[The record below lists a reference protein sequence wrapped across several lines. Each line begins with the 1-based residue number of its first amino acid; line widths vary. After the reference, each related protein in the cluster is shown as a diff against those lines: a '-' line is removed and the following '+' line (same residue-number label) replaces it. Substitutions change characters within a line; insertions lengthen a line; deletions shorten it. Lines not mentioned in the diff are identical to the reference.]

1 VEVIYSKEYETLQ
14 RNDLDQ
20 LQVERLQATLNRVYR
35 NVLFYK
41 NLYDDKGIEISDIR
55 SLKDLDSLPFTSK
68 TDLRESYPYEAFAVP
83 LRDIVRIHSTSGT
96 TGTPIVVG
104 YTKNDLKT
112 WSGLVSRVLTAAGVS
127 GNDLVQIAF
136 NYSQSTGGLGFHYG
150 AEEIGASVI
159 PASGEEVLKQIQIMK
174 DYRSSALVSTPGY
187 ALHIV
192 SVLEEQGMNP
202 QELNLAVGLFG
213 SEPWSEKLRN
223 KIESRLKIEAFDNY
237 GLSEIIGPGV
247 AFECEHHKGL
257 HVNEDHFILEVINP
271 QTLEVLKEGEEGE
284 LVFTTITKEGFPLIR
299 YRTGDISS
307 ILEGSCECGRTTR
320 RIKRISGRTDD
331 MIIVDG
337 NNIFPSQI
345 EALLFEIEGV
355 EPHFQIILNRE
366 EGLDVIELRVEVSS
380 NVFTFDEIRKV
391 QNFQQKIHQHLITS
405 LGLHAKISLV
415 EPRSL
420 GRTRGEKVNRVR
432 DLRTL

>member
-1 VEVIYSKEYETLQ
+1 MIYSKEYETML
-14 RNDLDQ
+14 REDLEQ

-41 NLYDDKGIEISDIR
+41 NLYDEKGVEISQVK
-55 SLKDLDSLPFTSK
+55 SLDDLKNLPFTTK
-68 TDLRESYPYEAFAVP
+68 EDLRKSYPYEAFAVP

-96 TGTPIVVG
+96 TGHPIVVG
-104 YTKNDLKT
+104 YTKNDLKI
-112 WSGLVSRVLTAAGVS
+112 WSTLVARILSAAGLT

-150 AEEIGASVI
+150 AEQIGASVI

-192 SVLEEQGMNP
+192 SILEEHGMDP
-202 QELNLAVGLFG
+202 QELNLSVGLFG
-213 SEPWSEKLRN
+213 SEPWSEKLRTE
-223 KIESRLKIEAFDNY
+223 IESRLKIRAFDNY

-247 AFECEHHKGL
+247 AFECTNRNGL
-257 HVNEDHFILEVINP
+257 HVNEDHFIMEVINP
-271 QTLEVLKEGEEGE
+271 ETLEILPAGEEGE

-299 YRTGDISS
+299 YRTGDIST
-307 ILEGSCECGRTTR
+307 IIEGRCECGRTTR
-320 RIKRISGRTDD
+320 RIKRICGRTDD

-366 EGLDVIELRVEVSS
+366 EGLDVIELRVEVTS
-380 NVFTFDEIRKV
+380 NVFAFDEIRKV
-391 QNFQQKIHQHLITS
+391 QKFQNKVHQHLITS
-405 LGLHAKISLV
+405 LGLHAKITLI
-415 EPRSL
+415 EPKSL
-420 GRTRGEKVNRVR
+420 GRTSGNKVKRVLDQR
-432 DLRTL
+432 KF

>member
-1 VEVIYSKEYETLQ
+1 MIYSKEYETML
-14 RNDLDQ
+14 REDLEQ

-41 NLYDDKGIEISDIR
+41 NLYDEKGVEISQVK
-55 SLKDLDSLPFTSK
+55 SLDDLKNLPFTTK
-68 TDLRESYPYEAFAVP
+68 EDLRKSYPYEAFAVP

-96 TGTPIVVG
+96 TGHPIVVG
-104 YTKNDLKT
+104 YTKNDLKI
-112 WSGLVSRVLTAAGVS
+112 WSTLVARILSGAGLTGH
-127 GNDLVQIAF
+127 DLVQIAF

-150 AEEIGASVI
+150 AEQIGASVI

-192 SVLEEQGMNP
+192 SILEEHGMDP
-202 QELNLAVGLFG
+202 QELNLSVGLFG
-213 SEPWSEKLRN
+213 SEPWSEKLRTE
-223 KIESRLKIEAFDNY
+223 IESRLKIRAFDNY

-247 AFECEHHKGL
+247 AFECKNRNGL
-257 HVNEDHFILEVINP
+257 HVNEDHFIVEVIDP
-271 QTLEVLKEGEEGE
+271 ETMEILPAGEEGE
-284 LVFTTITKEGFPLIR
+284 LVFTTITKQGFPLIR

-307 ILEGSCECGRTTR
+307 IIEGSCECGRTTQ

-366 EGLDVIELRVEVSS
+366 EGLDVIELRVEVTS
-380 NVFTFDEIRKV
+380 NVFAFDEIRKV
-391 QNFQQKIHQHLITS
+391 QKFQDNIHQHLITS
-405 LGLHAKISLV
+405 LGLHAKITLI
-415 EPRSL
+415 EPKSL
-420 GRTRGEKVNRVR
+420 GRSSGKKVKRVLDQR
-432 DLRTL
+432 KF